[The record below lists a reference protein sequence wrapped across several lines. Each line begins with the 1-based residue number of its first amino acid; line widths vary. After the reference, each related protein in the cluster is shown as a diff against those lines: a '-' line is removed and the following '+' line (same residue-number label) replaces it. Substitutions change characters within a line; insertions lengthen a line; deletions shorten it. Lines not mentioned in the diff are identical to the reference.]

1 STRSRPRS
9 RRATSCRRSS
19 LTIPARFPTPLRGE
33 PSGGEGDGGPD
44 GGRGAFLPGHAVAA
58 MRREKQPVAGA
69 KLARLRFARDEETR
83 GAGNEQHKLVV
94 LLIVPL
100 SFGRR
105 LSGRDDP
112 PE

>member
-1 STRSRPRS
+1 
-9 RRATSCRRSS
+9 
-19 LTIPARFPTPLRGE
+19 
-33 PSGGEGDGGPD
+33 
-44 GGRGAFLPGHAVAA
+44 

-112 PE
+112 LDAEPFTPLKRLGELRFKRSGGKAAPKAAGFRFHRPSVGLSRV